1 MAVWARVVF
10 WVASLSLAAD
20 IADVALLHG
29 VKENVAEN
37 KPAWM
42 STTRQSSQ
50 SADKAVDGVTTTNHE
65 RYSIHTKADESTA
78 WWKVD
83 LETYVQ
89 AARVTIYFRTDYKA
103 RRNGLQIYTSGTNS
117 SDPKEGSLC
126 NTVTESPDGTEIPD
140 VLNVTC
146 PGTWRYLTVY
156 TETSYDGKGAVL
168 DFAEVEVWT
177 CTSWY
182 YGSSCGQHCDARHCK
197 MTSSCDV
204 QGQCVGGCEAGYQGT
219 DCIQAC
225 TSGYYGFNS
234 GNRCDACHC
243 KSDSS
248 CDFIQEQC
256 VIIVTETKIMIRLF
270 IFLKCASGYYGTN
283 CGQTCNTRKCK
294 FSSNCDVV
302 QGQCVGGCA
311 AGYHGTDCTQACM
324 YGYTYGENCSKYC
337 TSRHCHN
344 ARDSCATDTGAC
356 SNTGCQTRW
365 TGADCTACI
374 SGYYGSNCD
383 QSCAAR
389 QCKMASSCDGQGQ
402 CVGGCAA
409 GYQGTDCIQGCGP
422 GKYGEGCS
430 KFCSNRRCK
439 TQSATCNHVTGL
451 CPDDC
456 ASGFMGDDC
465 LQSCI
470 PGRTYGPN
478 CDSDCS
484 SRHCKTRPSTCDI
497 YSGQCTAGCEDG
509 WTETDCS
516 KACDP
521 GRYGAGCSKSCSSRR
536 CKTQSDT
543 CNHVTGVCPGG
554 CESGYSREDCM
565 QTCTWGMY
573 GPNCA
578 SECSSRHCKARSSRC
593 DSVTGQCP
601 DGCEDG
607 WTEIDCTR
615 NCADGFYGNNCS
627 LKCADRHCTST
638 SCLGNGVCSAGCDV
652 GWALQ
657 DCTQECPNGTYGIK
671 CNSACGHCGD
681 NNKCHHVTGA
691 CPGGCQAGW
700 QLPQCQTE
708 CDNGTYGVN
717 CEKICGHCNGTCDAV
732 DGRCRWGCTEGYN
745 GSHCSVK
752 LAPLNGK
759 GTSQLFPVSA
769 VAGTVAGLLVAV
781 ILIIIVVLV
790 IRKRR
795 LHQGDISKHVAEIH
809 PTAQENGAVGNR
821 FLDENKAVHQ
831 KPPIKPKPATHAA
844 SSKQLSSKDKD
855 QEEED
860 VDEEVRS
867 PNSCYYNADAED
879 AIRDVVVPE
888 LAATVAMLKQREDG
902 FEREYNRLPT
912 GFTASYQDSQKPENS
927 GKNKFRGYYPYDHNR
942 IRLTLLPATPGSDY
956 INASIMHSYNQR
968 KTYIAAQAPNK
979 KTVGDFWRMIWEHS
993 CSAVV
998 MLTGLVEETKVKCEQ
1013 YWPTD
1018 GAMDVGL
1025 FTVEVEVTQIRANFT
1040 MRHMKVTSKA
1050 TGESR
1055 SVIQF
1060 HFTSWPDH
1068 GVPDTLALASYI
1080 WLVRQTVEGT
1090 NGPLLVHCS
1099 AGIGGTGRDMYIVDY
1114 FSAGIGRTG
1123 TYIAVDSLIDQAR
1136 GEGVVDV
1143 LGYVSVMRAQRK
1155 NMIQTAAQY
1164 ECVFHCLVEMTTYGS
1179 TSMDVSNY
1187 TTSYGSSGMDTTV
1200 DGRTLRQL
1208 SQMLVSETRDDT
1220 PNRHRMWV
1228 DGNPDFIVRVG
1239 PTLTCLRGYLQADT
1253 PPPRLVKLLW
1263 KLVEENNVHNII
1275 VVTPNPGLVE
1285 AEGKSKTHGWITVTT
1300 TSKTNLSGDLSMI
1313 NLQLATKAGRPR
1325 QVKMVN
1331 ADAHL
1336 TMEAMTSHLLN
1347 HADLQNTSTQTHP
1360 VVVVHSNNDRKLA
1373 VSLCIM
1379 GNILSG
1385 IREDAR
1391 VDVVDHVRTFLQC
1404 SPDLQFTQSDVQM
1417 FHDFA
1422 QQCILRTDPS
1432 NTYANI

>member
-1 MAVWARVVF
+1 MAVWASVVF
-10 WVASLSLAAD
+10 SVASLSLAAGTWQN
-20 IADVALLHG
+20 VALR
-29 VKENVAEN
+29 
-37 KPAWM
+37 KPAWV
-42 STTRQSSQ
+42 SKVYTGDNLPAS
-50 SADKAVDGVTTTNHE
+50 KAVDGVTTANSFSYSAHTEANE
-65 RYSIHTKADESTA
+65 RTA

-83 LETYVQ
+83 LQKEVQ
-89 AARVTIYFRTDYKA
+89 SAQVTIYFRTDYKI
-103 RRNGLQIYTSGTNS
+103 RRNGVQLYTSATNS

-126 NTVTESPDGTEIPD
+126 HAVTGRPDGTDIPD
-140 VLNVTC
+140 ILNVTC
-146 PGTWRYLTVY
+146 LGTWRYLTVY
-156 TETSYDGKGAVL
+156 TETDNDKAGAVL
-168 DFAEVEVWT
+168 DFVEVQVWT
-177 CTSWY
+177 CT
-182 YGSSCGQHCDARHCK
+182 
-197 MTSSCDV
+197 
-204 QGQCVGGCEAGYQGT
+204 
-219 DCIQAC
+219 
-225 TSGYYGFNS
+225 
-234 GNRCDACHC
+234 
-243 KSDSS
+243 
-248 CDFIQEQC
+248 
-256 VIIVTETKIMIRLF
+256 
-270 IFLKCASGYYGTN
+270 
-283 CGQTCNTRKCK
+283 
-294 FSSNCDVV
+294 
-302 QGQCVGGCA
+302 
-311 AGYHGTDCTQACM
+311 
-324 YGYTYGENCSKYC
+324 
-337 TSRHCHN
+337 
-344 ARDSCATDTGAC
+344 
-356 SNTGCQTRW
+356 
-365 TGADCTACI
+365 

-383 QSCAAR
+383 QSCAALH
-389 QCKMASSCDGQGQ
+389 CKTDSSCDIQGQ

-409 GYQGTDCIQGCGP
+409 GYQGTDCIQACGS
-422 GKYGEGCS
+422 GMFGEGCS
-430 KFCSNRRCK
+430 KSCSNRRCK
-439 TQSATCNHVTGL
+439 TPTDTCNHVTGL
-451 CPDDC
+451 CPDGC
-456 ASGFMGDDC
+456 ASGSMGDDC
-465 LQSCI
+465 LQSCNF
-470 PGRTYGPN
+470 GGTYGPN
-478 CDSDCS
+478 CASDCS

-497 YSGQCTAGCEDG
+497 YTGQCTAGCEDG
-509 WTETDCS
+509 WTETDCT
-516 KACDP
+516 KACDH
-521 GRYGAGCSKSCSSRR
+521 GSYGEGCSKSCRSRH
-536 CKTQSDT
+536 CKTPSDT
-543 CNHVTGVCPGG
+543 CNHTTGVCSDG
-554 CESGYSREDCM
+554 CESGYKGKDCMQPCDPGSYGEGCSKSCRSRHCKTPSDACNHTTGVCSDGCESGYKGEDCM
-565 QTCTWGMY
+565 KTCTSGMY

-578 SECSSRHCKARSSRC
+578 SECSSRHCKTRPSSC
-593 DSVTGQCP
+593 DRETGRCP

-627 LKCADRHCTST
+627 LKCADRHCTSKT
-638 SCLGNGVCSAGCDV
+638 CLGDGECSTGCDV
-652 GWALQ
+652 GWTLQ
-657 DCTQECPNGTYGIK
+657 DCTQECSNGSYGRN
-671 CNSACGHCGD
+671 CESTCGHCSD
-681 NNKCHHVTGA
+681 TNTCHHVSGT

-700 QLPQCQTE
+700 ELPLCQTE
-708 CDNGTYGVN
+708 CDNGTYGEN
-717 CEKICGHCNGTCDAV
+717 CERDCGHCNGTCDAV

-752 LAPLNGK
+752 LAALNGQD
-759 GTSQLFPVSA
+759 TSQLFPVSA

-781 ILIIIVVLV
+781 ILIVIVVLV

-795 LHQGDISKHVAEIH
+795 RYQGDINKHVAEFH
-809 PTAQENGAVGNR
+809 PTAQENGAVGNVV
-821 FLDENKAVHQ
+821 LDENKAVHQ
-831 KPPIKPKPATHAA
+831 KPPIQPKPATHAA

-860 VDEEVRS
+860 VDEEVPS
-867 PNSCYYNADAED
+867 PDSCYYNADAED
-879 AIRDVVVPE
+879 TIRDVVVPE
-888 LAATVAMLKQREDG
+888 LAATVAMLKQRKDG

-942 IRLTLLPATPGSDY
+942 VRLTLLPALPGSDY
-956 INASIMHSYNQR
+956 INASLMHSFNQR

-1013 YWPTD
+1013 YWPAD
-1018 GAMDVGL
+1018 GVMDVGL

-1040 MRHMKVTSKA
+1040 MRHMKVASKA

-1055 SVIQF
+1055 TVIQF

-1068 GVPDTLALASYI
+1068 GVPDTLALVSYI

-1099 AGIGGTGRDMYIVDY
+1099 AGIG
-1114 FSAGIGRTG
+1114 RTG

-1136 GEGVVDV
+1136 EEGVVDV
-1143 LGYVSVMRAQRK
+1143 LGFVSVMRGQRK

-1187 TTSYGSSGMDTTV
+1187 TTSYGSRGMDTTV
-1200 DGRTLRQL
+1200 DGRTHRQL
-1208 SQMLVSETRDDT
+1208 SQMLVSETRDDA

-1239 PTLTCLRGYLQADT
+1239 PTLTCLRGYLQAAA
-1253 PPPRLVKLLW
+1253 PAPRLVKLLW

-1275 VVTPNPGLVE
+1275 VVTPNPDLVE
-1285 AEGKSKTHGWITVTT
+1285 AEGKSKTHGGITVTT
-1300 TSKTNLSGDLSMI
+1300 TSQTNLSGDLSMI

-1336 TMEAMTSHLLN
+1336 TIEAMTSHLLN
-1347 HADLQNTSTQTHP
+1347 HADLQNTSTQAHP

-1404 SPDLQFTQSDVQM
+1404 SPDLQFTQSDVHM

-1422 QQCILRTDPS
+1422 QQCILRTDPA